1 VTSHRLSLAV
11 AVLGCLLLGG
21 TKILAMPAP
30 ASADRPLMVDGP
42 GLVRL
47 AQAQPSPA
55 PTPDAQAPAAAPSDQ
70 QIPAD
75 EPIGNVASLTG
86 VATVTRNNAAT
97 PLQLKDDIYL
107 NDVVETQ
114 ASSSL
119 GITFND
125 ATTFRLSANA
135 QITIDNYVYEENGSN
150 NAGAFDIA
158 KGTIAFVAA
167 SVAKTGNMQITTPT
181 ATLGIR
187 GTTGVVEVPEG
198 ATTAN
203 NVNIKLYPDADGR
216 VGRIELNDRQGARLG
231 VLTQGASG
239 FAVRPGAAGGRF
251 AAVPLT
257 ITPQQQQ
264 RDQGFVRQVHAT
276 QTAGRQIV
284 TEQRAFRRA
293 NPGLN
298 NRNNPARQPGPP
310 QQPNQNRPPQP
321 GQPGQ
326 NRPGQPP
333 QPGAPNNRQG
343 QQPPQPGRPRA
354 GQNGTP
360 ANPAQPGT
368 PPRPGQNAT
377 PTTPAQP
384 GTPPRPGQNAT
395 PTTPAQPGTPPLP
408 GQNALPTTPA
418 QPGTPPRPGQN
429 ANPATPAQ
437 PGAPPR
443 PGQNALPATPTPPGT
458 PPRPGQNA
466 LPANPAQPGTPPRPG
481 QNVVPAQ
488 PGAPPRTTPAAPP
501 LPNGQ
506 PLLRQ
511 PGQQF
516 APGAPRPGLLNRP
529 GVPRPRQGPPPK
541 DKKKKP

>member
-1 VTSHRLSLAV
+1 MTSHRLSLAV
-11 AVLGCLLLGG
+11 AVLGCVLFGG
-21 TKILAMPAP
+21 AEVAAMPLP
-30 ASADRPLMVDGP
+30 AGSSDALLTVDGP
-42 GLVRL
+42 AAVRL
-47 AQAQPSPA
+47 AQAQPSPV
-55 PTPDAQAPAAAPSDQ
+55 PTPDAQDPAATPSDQ
-70 QIPAD
+70 QNPAD
-75 EPIGNVASLTG
+75 EPIGNVASITG
-86 VATVTRNNAAT
+86 VATVTRNNALT

-107 NDVVETQ
+107 NDVVETE

-125 ATTFRLSANA
+125 ATTFRLSAKA
-135 QITIDNYVYEENGSN
+135 RITIDNYVYEENGGN

-158 KGTIAFVAA
+158 KGTVAFVAA
-167 SVAKTGNMQITTPT
+167 AVAKTGNMQITTPT

-187 GTTGVVEVPEG
+187 GTTGLVEVPEN

-239 FAVRPGAAGGRF
+239 FSIRPGIGGGARL

-257 ITPQQQQ
+257 ISPQQQQ

-276 QTAGRQIV
+276 QTTGRQIV

-298 NRNNPARQPGPP
+298 NRNNPARPGQPL
-310 QQPNQNRPPQP
+310 QPNQNRPGQPGQNRP
-321 GQPGQ
+321 GQPGQQ

-343 QQPPQPGRPRA
+343 QQPTRPGTPGQRATPPRA
-354 GQNGTP
+354 GQNTTP
-360 ANPAQPGT
+360 AN
-368 PPRPGQNAT
+368 
-377 PTTPAQP
+377 
-384 GTPPRPGQNAT
+384 
-395 PTTPAQPGTPPLP
+395 
-408 GQNALPTTPA
+408 
-418 QPGTPPRPGQN
+418 
-429 ANPATPAQ
+429 PAQ

-443 PGQNALPATPTPPGT
+443 PGQNAA
-458 PPRPGQNA
+458 
-466 LPANPAQPGTPPRPG
+466 PANPAQPGTLPRPGQNAQPANPARPGLPPRPG
-481 QNVVPAQ
+481 QNATPAT
-488 PGAPPRTTPAAPP
+488 PAPSGAPQPNIQPRTTLPPP
-501 LPNGQ
+501 LPGGQ

-511 PGQQF
+511 GGQRL

-529 GVPRPRQGPPPK
+529 GAPKPRQGPPPK
-541 DKKKKP
+541 DKKKT

>member
-11 AVLGCLLLGG
+11 AVFGCVLLGG
-21 TKILAMPAP
+21 AKVSAAP
-30 ASADRPLMVDGP
+30 ANAVRAPLTVDGP

-47 AQAQPSPA
+47 AQAQAPQPA
-55 PTPDAQAPAAAPSDQ
+55 ATPDAQAPAAAAPSGQ
-70 QIPAD
+70 QNSAD

-86 VATVTRNNAAT
+86 VATVIRNNAAT

-158 KGTIAFVAA
+158 RGTVAFVAA
-167 SVAKTGNMQITTPT
+167 AVAKTGNMQITTPS

-187 GTTGVVEVPEG
+187 GTTGVIEVPEG
-198 ATTAN
+198 AATAN
-203 NVNIKLYPDADGR
+203 NVSIKLYPDADGR

-231 VLTQGASG
+231 VLTQAASG
-239 FAVRPGAAGGRF
+239 FSIRPGLGGARF

-257 ITPQQQQ
+257 ISPQQQQ

-276 QTAGRQIV
+276 QTAGRRIV

-298 NRNNPARQPGPP
+298 NRNNPARPGQP
-310 QQPNQNRPPQP
+310 QQPNQNRP

-333 QPGAPNNRQG
+333 QPGTPNNRQG
-343 QQPPQPGRPRA
+343 QQPTR
-354 GQNGTP
+354 
-360 ANPAQPGT
+360 PGT
-368 PPRPGQNAT
+368 PGQPVTPSRGGQNTT
-377 PTTPAQP
+377 PTTPTQ
-384 GTPPRPGQNAT
+384 
-395 PTTPAQPGTPPLP
+395 
-408 GQNALPTTPA
+408 
-418 QPGTPPRPGQN
+418 
-429 ANPATPAQ
+429 
-437 PGAPPR
+437 
-443 PGQNALPATPTPPGT
+443 PGT

-466 LPANPAQPGTPPRPG
+466 LPATPAQPGTAPRPG
-481 QNVVPAQ
+481 QNATPSRPGTPPLPNAQ
-488 PGAPPRTTPAAPP
+488 PRTAPTAPP
-501 LPNGQ
+501 LPNGR
-506 PLLRQ
+506 PLL
-511 PGQQF
+511 PGRQF
-516 APGAPRPGLLNRP
+516 APGTPRPGLLNRP
-529 GVPRPRQGPPPK
+529 GAPRPRQAPPPK
-541 DKKKKP
+541 DKKKH

>member
-1 VTSHRLSLAV
+1 MTSHRLSLAV
-11 AVLGCLLLGG
+11 AVLGCALLGG
-21 TKILAMPAP
+21 TTVSAMLAP
-30 ASADRPLMVDGP
+30 ANADRAPLTVDAP
-42 GLVRL
+42 GLIRL

-70 QIPAD
+70 QNPAD

-150 NAGAFDIA
+150 NAGVFDIA
-158 KGTIAFVAA
+158 KGTVAFVAA

-187 GTTGVVEVPEG
+187 GTTGLVEVPEG
-198 ATTAN
+198 AATAN

-239 FAVRPGAAGGRF
+239 FSIRPGMGGGRL

-257 ITPQQQQ
+257 ISPQQQQ

-293 NPGLN
+293 NPGFN
-298 NRNNPARQPGPP
+298 NRNNPARPGQP
-310 QQPNQNRPPQP
+310 QQPNQNRPGQP

-333 QPGAPNNRQG
+333 QPGTPNKRGG
-343 QQPPQPGRPRA
+343 QQPPRPGTPGQPTTPPRA
-354 GQNGTP
+354 GQNTTP
-360 ANPAQPGT
+360 ANSGATGDTTAPGSK
-368 PPRPGQNAT
+368 RDAGK
-377 PTTPAQP
+377 
-384 GTPPRPGQNAT
+384 
-395 PTTPAQPGTPPLP
+395 
-408 GQNALPTTPA
+408 
-418 QPGTPPRPGQN
+418 
-429 ANPATPAQ
+429 
-437 PGAPPR
+437 PGAAR
-443 PGQNALPATPTPPGT
+443 YTAASGTECATGNSCTARHAAATWTERTADNSDAIRNAAEASSERDSGPA
-458 PPRPGQNA
+458 RRVA
-466 LPANPAQPGTPPRPG
+466 IAEW
-481 QNVVPAQ
+481 
-488 PGAPPRTTPAAPP
+488 PAAHDARRAAAAEWPAAVAAGRTAICAGRTAAR
-501 LPNGQ
+501 LT
-506 PLLRQ
+506 
-511 PGQQF
+511 
-516 APGAPRPGLLNRP
+516 
-529 GVPRPRQGPPPK
+529 
-541 DKKKKP
+541 KPARRAAAAARSAA